1 MLPPSSAL
9 NPANVILFEIL
20 YLSSKNTT
28 ADVCLGWGAFPIVN
42 GDFEINTG
50 KFKLPLLYGGIDWDT
65 NKFKDIENKYMR
77 NIDEWLCNLYIE
89 VKKVE
94 LFDFRYHEEKIEF
107 TVPKKWMKKLVDQ
120 KERTAAIQ
128 SKIEAGEEL
137 PEDIR
142 KGSKSD
148 IEQKETLVDESASDY
163 SSDESEGQ
171 VEDELDYENVVQGK
185 DQQYVDDSH
194 IKYHT
199 YQYVTSKDAN
209 AAVPD
214 AF

>member
-9 NPANVILFEIL
+9 NPANVVMFEIL

-42 GDFEINTG
+42 GDSEINTG
-50 KFKLPLLYGGIDWDT
+50 KFKLPILYGGIDWDT
-65 NKFKDIENKYMR
+65 NKFKDIEKKYMR

-137 PEDIR
+137 PEELR
-142 KGSKSD
+142 KGSAAD
-148 IEQKETLVDESASDY
+148 IEAKETLVDESASDY

-171 VEDELDYENVVQGK
+171 VEDELDYENIVQGK
-185 DQQYVDDSH
+185 DQAYVDDSH
-194 IKYHT
+194 IKYHD